1 MLRKLAAELSGDEM
15 KAGDSGWAG
24 GWDSSVTISA
34 GGGGSEAPVTP
45 GTSGHGRDNGH
56 LDPDKES
63 QGRDLHAEA
72 PFTTEWTE

>member
-15 KAGDSGWAG
+15 KAS

>member
-1 MLRKLAAELSGDEM
+1 M
-15 KAGDSGWAG
+15 KARPGPVAG